1 MYRKKRVFSTKDKYV
16 KRRKINIFSASPPPK
31 KGGKYTYCILSCENA
46 ACQTCFALKSNQHFS
61 PSGALSGFISVLI
74 LCISSIYL

>member
-31 KGGKYTYCILSCENA
+31 KKGGNTLIVYSLA
-46 ACQTCFALKSNQHFS
+46 RMPLVRRAL
-61 PSGALSGFISVLI
+61 L
-74 LCISSIYL
+74 